1 MWFFNNI
8 VSLNRFLLKFQSKW
22 NDQIVRDFSCKHF
35 VVAKNLF
42 FYFFSI
48 TWNLKTKT
56 KKYPVMA
63 CCMAVKNVSVFIRCV
78 SNVIW
83 SIARHHH
90 PMKKQSGKSNLINQM
105 HGNGSDWP
113 MMMTDVFLSLYNC
126 CWLTNLKIFCEWLM
140 IAWWP

>member
-1 MWFFNNI
+1 MERSISAWFFLQTFRSRQKFI
-8 VSLNRFLLKFQSKW
+8 FLIFLYNLKF
-22 NDQIVRDFSCKHF
+22 
-35 VVAKNLF
+35 KNK
-42 FYFFSI
+42 
-48 TWNLKTKT
+48 N

-113 MMMTDVFLSLYNC
+113 MMMTDVFLSLS
-126 CWLTNLKIFCEWLM
+126 I
-140 IAWWP
+140 IVVD